1 MSKIITGSSL
11 ILGSIIVIIFNFLL
25 PGNLDAFSKNV
36 VEVNT
41 FTENYGD
48 NHNLVQAYLTV
59 IGLGLV
65 IFLFGIIGINKNV
78 SNRDRSRIR

>member
-11 ILGSIIVIIFNFLL
+11 ISGSIIVIIFNFLL
-25 PGNLDAFSKNV
+25 PGNLDVFSKNV

-41 FTENYGD
+41 FTENYGN
-48 NHNLVQAYLTV
+48 NHNIAQAYLTA

-65 IFLFGIIGINKNV
+65 IFLFGIIVVTVMVN
-78 SNRDRSRIR
+78 